1 MRKDKIDHRVNVG
14 LFMGLIVFVV
24 SYGALIASYDGW
36 GLALG
41 WIPAL
46 TAAAL
51 TIYAIYRSDT
61 LTRIIDALFS
71 LPHVGP

>member
-1 MRKDKIDHRVNVG
+1 MKDELDHRVNIG
-14 LFMGLIVFVV
+14 LFAALIVFVV
-24 SYGALIASYDGW
+24 IYGVLIARYDGW

-46 TAAAL
+46 IAAAL
-51 TIYAIYRSDT
+51 TVYAIYRSDT